1 MRCARVYVVQYS
13 TVRPHPASWPLSPSL
28 GTGEGQGGA
37 SSLYNMQCFFRHF
50 FFPLPS
56 TRATWGWWRLQSIR
70 GGTSLKHL
78 DSPTSFRSDSIQNGL
93 EACAPSPSM
102 RMIVRVGAEEV
113 YSSTVVMWLTSDRDA
128 TSTSKLS
135 YHIILY

>member
-1 MRCARVYVVQYS
+1 MRCARVCGTVQYS

-50 FFPLPS
+50 FFLCHRRVP
-56 TRATWGWWRLQSIR
+56 R
-70 GGTSLKHL
+70 GGGGGCNRSGGGPSLKHL

-93 EACAPSPSM
+93 EACAPSPLN
-102 RMIVRVGAEEV
+102 AD
-113 YSSTVVMWLTSDRDA
+113 DRP
-128 TSTSKLS
+128 SRSGGGVQ
-135 YHIILY
+135 